1 MDICSFFGCWLSI
14 GPYLLANLGC
24 SWTFRGL
31 GTFGITYRP
40 RCLWDIGG
48 SVVVVRPFRADVRSM
63 CSFVHANVTLGSTV
77 VLPAKGST
85 RLQSCVLHV
94 PVDSLL
100 MWQLDTEPD
109 GLTAHVGS
117 SSVDG
122 LHDDGAAAVRLIVRL
137 IDGVGSVDGILVCIG
152 HACSLFVL
160 IVPIRIYDNTSIRP
174 FRHATTMGIGDI

>member
-1 MDICSFFGCWLSI
+1 MDICSFFCCWLFI

-24 SWTFRGL
+24 FWILRGL

-63 CSFVHANVTLGSTV
+63 CSFVHANAMLGSTV
-77 VLPAKGST
+77 VLLSKGST

-100 MWQLDTEPD
+100 MGQLDTEPD

-122 LHDDGAAAVRLIVRL
+122 LHDDGTAAVRLVVGLVDEFGGVDIRL
-137 IDGVGSVDGILVCIG
+137 VGVWHIG
-152 HACSLFVL
+152 SLFV
-160 IVPIRIYDNTSIRP
+160 
-174 FRHATTMGIGDI
+174 